1 MNYIAEAL
9 AKGDKVELRNFGV
22 FEVKIRKARVGRT
35 PNAPETD
42 VPIPQRAVVKFKSGK
57 VMRET
62 VLRLKPDQILKAQ
75 AEETPESPDDE

>member
-1 MNYIAEAL
+1 
-9 AKGDKVELRNFGV
+9 
-22 FEVKIRKARVGRT
+22 VGRN

-62 VLRLKPDQILKAQ
+62 VLRLKPEQVLKAQ
-75 AEETPESPDDE
+75 AEETPETPDDE